1 MDELVFGPSAREN
14 LPSTGAGPNSSRGVS
29 GAGRQ
34 DDARGGTPREPS
46 EGDMAEA
53 LTGKRQEI
61 MEYIARSLRERGY
74 PPSVR
79 EIGAAVGLASSSTVH
94 AHLALLQR
102 EGYLRRDPTKP
113 RAIEV
118 RYDPSSKAP
127 MAARPVRHVPLV
139 GDVAA
144 GTGVLAIEN
153 VEELLP
159 LPEDFTGTGSLFM
172 LRVRGDSMI
181 EAGILD
187 GDFVVVRQQ
196 PDAENGD
203 VVVAGIPDD
212 EATVKTF
219 ARRHDKIVL
228 TPANPALSP
237 IELDPADVSIYGTV
251 VTVLR
256 RL

>member
-1 MDELVFGPSAREN
+1 
-14 LPSTGAGPNSSRGVS
+14 
-29 GAGRQ
+29 
-34 DDARGGTPREPS
+34 
-46 EGDMAEA
+46 MAEV
-53 LTGKRQEI
+53 LSGKRQQILDFI
-61 MEYIARSLRERGY
+61 MDCVRERGY

-79 EIGAAVGLASSSTVH
+79 EIGEAVGLTSSATVH
-94 AHLALLQR
+94 SHLAVLQR

-113 RAIEV
+113 RAMEL
-118 RYDPSSKAP
+118 RYDPSSKAA
-127 MAARPVRHVPLV
+127 MAAGPVRQVPLI
-139 GDVAA
+139 GEVAA
-144 GTGVLAIEN
+144 GTGVLAQEN
-153 VEELLP
+153 VEEVMA
-159 LPEDFTGTGSLFM
+159 LPEQFTGTGSIFM
-172 LRVRGDSMI
+172 LRVRGESMI
-181 EAGILD
+181 DAGIFD

-219 ARRHDKIVL
+219 SRRRGKVVL

-237 IELDPADVSIYGTV
+237 MEFAPGEVTVYGKV

>member
-1 MDELVFGPSAREN
+1 MV
-14 LPSTGAGPNSSRGVS
+14 
-29 GAGRQ
+29 
-34 DDARGGTPREPS
+34 
-46 EGDMAEA
+46 EA

-61 MEYIARSLRERGY
+61 LDYIGSSLRQRGY

-79 EIGAAVGLASSSTVH
+79 EIGEAVGLTSSSTVH
-94 AHLALLQR
+94 AHLAVLQR

-118 RYDPSSKAP
+118 RYDPESKLALSP
-127 MAARPVRHVPLV
+127 RPVRQVPLV

-144 GTGVLAIEN
+144 GTGVLASEN

-172 LRVRGDSMI
+172 LRVRGESMI
-181 EAGILD
+181 DAGILD

-196 PDAENGD
+196 PDADNGD
-203 VVVAGIPDD
+203 IVVAGIPGD

-219 ARRHDKIVL
+219 RRRRGRVVL
-228 TPANPALSP
+228 SPANPALEP
-237 IELDPADVSIYGTV
+237 MEFDPDEVTVYGRV